1 MKKYISMA
9 DVLRLSVSER
19 IQFVE
24 DIWDTIATV
33 PENIQLTEPQKK
45 ELDKRLANYHKNSS
59 AGSPWQEVKKR
70 ILSKK

>member
-1 MKKYISMA
+1 MKKHISMA

-33 PENIQLTEPQKK
+33 PENIQLTEHQKK
-45 ELDKRLANYHKNSS
+45 ELDKRLASYHNNPN